1 MNYISLS
8 TRLILSGLIIALC
21 SLIFPLA
28 VSAQNAVNYGTN
40 AAEMPRSVKD
50 EPLRPSELAS
60 FVLSAA
66 ALVTAGIALSR
77 TRKRHHS

>member
-8 TRLILSGLIIALC
+8 SRLILATLVIAL
-21 SLIFPLA
+21 FPLA
-28 VSAQNAVNYGTN
+28 VSAQNAVNYGTS
-40 AAEMPRSVKD
+40 ASGDSRSVQD